1 MLSLSLL
8 PQQGPKPFP
17 QRRKGHSKGPFSI
30 SLKPIHLFPRV
41 ESLIFFHPTPY
52 NGVYIL
58 LDYDTEILTCGE
70 TKSFTQVLK
79 TQYVTGTE
87 NTTVNKANLVQTK
100 KLIV

>member
-1 MLSLSLL
+1 M
-8 PQQGPKPFP
+8 G
-17 QRRKGHSKGPFSI
+17 
-30 SLKPIHLFPRV
+30 
-41 ESLIFFHPTPY
+41 
-52 NGVYIL
+52 YIL
-58 LDYDTEILTCGE
+58 LDYDTEILTSGE